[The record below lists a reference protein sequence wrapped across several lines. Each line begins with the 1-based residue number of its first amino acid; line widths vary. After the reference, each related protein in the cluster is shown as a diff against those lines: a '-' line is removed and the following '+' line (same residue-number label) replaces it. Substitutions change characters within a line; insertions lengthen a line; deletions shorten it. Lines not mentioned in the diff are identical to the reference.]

1 MRVVF
6 CFLWIWFIDL
16 LFICGIGIKLYLVNE
31 IMIYI
36 IICSFNCVRSVYFFF
51 MVIIYLMFF

>member
-1 MRVVF
+1 MRVVI

-36 IICSFNCVRSVYFFF
+36 IICSFNCVYIVYIFFLWLLF
-51 MVIIYLMFF
+51 I